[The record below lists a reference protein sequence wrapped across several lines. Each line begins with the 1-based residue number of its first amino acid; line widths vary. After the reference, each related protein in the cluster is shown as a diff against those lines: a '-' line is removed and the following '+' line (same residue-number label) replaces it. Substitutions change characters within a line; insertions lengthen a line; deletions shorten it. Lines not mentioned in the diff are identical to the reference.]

1 MLTAAF
7 IFLVIAIISGYMG
20 YKGTDPSLTNN
31 AKIIFY
37 ISIIIFLMLL
47 LIYLFSPA
55 APVQNEIKNPL
66 T

>member
-1 MLTAAF
+1 MLTTAF
-7 IFLVIAIISGYMG
+7 IFLVIAIVSGYMG

-37 ISIIIFLMLL
+37 ISIIIFLILL

-66 T
+66 L

>member
-7 IFLVIAIISGYMG
+7 IFLVIAIVSGYMG
-20 YKGTDPSLTNN
+20 YKGAGTSLTNN

-37 ISIIIFLMLL
+37 LSLIIFLMLL
-47 LIYLFSPA
+47 IIYLFSPA

-66 T
+66 L